1 MASSYRRR
9 KRPAENELSDLEK
22 LIAETEDQYDVYVP
36 LDKRKAQEEK
46 ERRRR
51 LALSRGEQIEE
62 SDEEEATP
70 GPSLPATEEQ
80 EQFGLSRFAPASSNP
95 AVASAAAG
103 QASISNTAHA
113 RSAAASAGSAAGSHA
128 ERQSSGASGPH
139 VPNAAGPDSSSQ
151 SAEAEEDDQ
160 ELSLVELARREVNRR
175 GGGALKSEAE
185 KNAEAE
191 AQLLKQ
197 ILLAKQS
204 SLRSASE
211 HASGVRY
218 TESLTTDW
226 RPPRHYRDVPAE
238 KVERSRG
245 KRGIAVEGDDCM
257 PPHARFEDM
266 KLPAPILAALDAKGI
281 ETPTPIQSQGLP
293 IALTGR
299 DMVGIAFTGS
309 GKTLVFVL
317 PAVLWALQEELQQPL
332 RTGDGPVAIMLAP
345 SRELA
350 RQTYDNVEHFN
361 EYLATAGF
369 PRLRCMLAIGGESMR
384 TQMDAARNGVHLIVA
399 TPGRLL
405 DHLRKQRINLDLCR
419 YLALDEGDRLLDMGF
434 DEDVHGIVSFF
445 KRQRQTVI
453 FSATM
458 PQRVQFFARGS
469 LVRPVIVN
477 VGSAGAA
484 NLDVLQEVQYVR
496 DEGKMLE
503 LLKCLGKTAP
513 PVVIFGGSQ
522 GDVDSITEYLLI
534 KGLAATGIHGGK
546 EQEERNEA
554 IAQFRDGSMDVLV
567 ANDVAAKGLDFP
579 AIQHVI
585 NYDMPNEL
593 ESYVHRIGR
602 TGRRGRT
609 GVATT
614 FVNRETP
621 QEVLLDLKHLLMQ
634 ARQVLPPFLTALPD
648 PDEDTFKARED
659 GTVPKLCEYCGGFH
673 RLQSCRKLQR
683 DARSM
688 TASKRDFL
696 GGQG

>member
-1 MASSYRRR
+1 MSSYRRR
-9 KRPAENELSDLEK
+9 KRPAENELSELEK
-22 LIAETEDQYDVYVP
+22 LIAETEEQYEVYVP
-36 LDKRKAQEEK
+36 LDKRKELEAK

-51 LALSRGEQIEE
+51 LALSRGEAIEE
-62 SDEEEATP
+62 SDDEDSTAVIE
-70 GPSLPATEEQ
+70 SNVSSQ
-80 EQFGLSRFAPASSNP
+80 EQFGLSRFAPAASTSANTQDSSLP
-95 AVASAAAG
+95 VANSAAPSAAAG
-103 QASISNTAHA
+103 AGASTPQGPSAA
-113 RSAAASAGSAAGSHA
+113 RST
-128 ERQSSGASGPH
+128 E
-139 VPNAAGPDSSSQ
+139 AAGPIAPQQ
-151 SAEAEEDDQ
+151 SNIQKDTPEGEE
-160 ELSLVELARREVNRR
+160 ELSLVELARRELSRR

-211 HASGVRY
+211 HASGVHY
-218 TESLTTDW
+218 TEPLTTDW
-226 RPPRHYRDVPAE
+226 RPPRHYRGVPEATI
-238 KVERSRG
+238 ERSRG
-245 KRGIAVEGDDCM
+245 KRGIAVEGDNAV

-281 ETPTPIQSQGLP
+281 ETPTPIQCQGMP

-317 PAVLWALQEELQQPL
+317 PAVLWALQEELRLPL
-332 RTGDGPVAIMLAP
+332 RTGDGPIAIMLSP

-350 RQTYDNVEHFN
+350 RQTYDNVEHFS
-361 EYLATAGF
+361 EYLAAAGY

-384 TQMDAARNGVHLIVA
+384 TQMDAARNGVHLVVA

-405 DHLRKQRINLDLCR
+405 DHLRKQRINLDLCK

-445 KRQRQTVI
+445 KKQRQTVI

-458 PQRVQFFARGS
+458 PQRVQFFARSS
-469 LVRPVIVN
+469 LVKPVIVN

-534 KGLAATGIHGGK
+534 KGVAATGIHGGK

-554 IAQFRDGSMDVLV
+554 ISQFRDGTMDVLV

-634 ARQVLPPFLTALPD
+634 ARQVLPPFLKALPD
-648 PDEDTFKARED
+648 PDEETFMARAD

-673 RLQSCRKLQR
+673 RLQSCRKMQR
-683 DARSM
+683 DARAMS
-688 TASKRDFL
+688 AAKRDFL